1 MTVSMYADLL
11 EVVNVLKGTE
21 LEIMSNRPSKLHIN
35 SITPFIVLLLVYYEE
50 GQEGLFREQ
59 KRQLSPLR
67 KTCEVARREKS
78 VGNSGLESSETRG
91 DKTSMGTLK

>member
-1 MTVSMYADLL
+1 MKVSMYADLL
-11 EVVNVLKGTE
+11 NVLKGTE
-21 LEIMSNRPSKLHIN
+21 LEIMSNRPSKLHIS
-35 SITPFIVLLLVYYEE
+35 SIIPFIALLLVYYEE

-67 KTCEVARREKS
+67 KTCQVERRERS